1 MTNVYETIVHRR
13 WSELIPHSGPVKIGD
28 VEPEASVP
36 QHEYSILDAI
46 ANLYESIT
54 DQDDGSSRLEGHL
67 RLLDIAHDAQCFSRI
82 SVDKTSAFAIVDV
95 SMIAGAIS
103 EKAFAY
109 GRVSSSMCVSTK
121 KNVLQSMA
129 MGLNENIGASHNW
142 SDRHSLVR
150 PLKKG

>member
-1 MTNVYETIVHRR
+1 MANVYEMIVHRR
-13 WSELIPHSGPVKIGD
+13 WSELIPHFGPVEIGD

-36 QHEYSILDAI
+36 RHEYSILNAI

-54 DQDDGSSRLEGHL
+54 DQDDGSSKLEGHL

-82 SVDKTSAFAIVDV
+82 SVDKSSVFAMVEV

-109 GRVSSSMCVSTK
+109 GRVSSSMS
-121 KNVLQSMA
+121 VLA
-129 MGLNENIGASHNW
+129 
-142 SDRHSLVR
+142 
-150 PLKKG
+150 LKKRCYNLWP